1 MKRSNKSAGTF
12 SNLRG
17 LESGAE
23 RAGFQNIF
31 STDIEQKAADAFVLL
46 NSNPE
51 EVFIRKDIKELCYD
65 DIVNA
70 LAVKGQC
77 IETGELDL
85 LLGGPP
91 CFGMTGLNRYR
102 SVFHHYNMLM
112 FDMLRLVDELRPKTV
127 IIEQVPILLSRGIKP
142 FYELLKLKLNSMD
155 YVWEV
160 KVLNAANFG
169 CYQSRKRAIF
179 ILVRKDLGVLPS
191 FPEERAIDLSVQSAL
206 ATIGAELIRNKNK
219 NKDGKVAIKSGRLPF
234 GTMTS
239 QSMEVF
245 RNNRWETLDLASRK
259 KLAHMESVDLASVL
273 PDGAYKDMLGNM
285 VLPPFAEAL
294 AQHVLEEILL
304 KSAFSELDAAA

>member
-1 MKRSNKSAGTF
+1 
-12 SNLRG
+12 
-17 LESGAE
+17 
-23 RAGFQNIF
+23 
-31 STDIEQKAADAFVLL
+31 
-46 NSNPE
+46 
-51 EVFIRKDIKELCYD
+51 
-65 DIVNA
+65 
-70 LAVKGQC
+70 
-77 IETGELDL
+77 
-85 LLGGPP
+85 
-91 CFGMTGLNRYR
+91 
-102 SVFHHYNMLM
+102 MLM
-112 FDMLRLVDELRPKTV
+112 FDMLRLVDGLRPKTV

-142 FYELLKLKLNSMD
+142 FYELLRLKLDSMD

-219 NKDGKVAIKSGRLPF
+219 NKDGKVAVKSGKLPF

-245 RNNRWETLDLASRK
+245 RNNRWETLNLASRK
-259 KLAHMESVDLASVL
+259 KLAHMESVDLGSVL

-294 AQHVLEEILL
+294 AQHVREEILL
-304 KSAFSELDAAA
+304 KSAFSELAVAA